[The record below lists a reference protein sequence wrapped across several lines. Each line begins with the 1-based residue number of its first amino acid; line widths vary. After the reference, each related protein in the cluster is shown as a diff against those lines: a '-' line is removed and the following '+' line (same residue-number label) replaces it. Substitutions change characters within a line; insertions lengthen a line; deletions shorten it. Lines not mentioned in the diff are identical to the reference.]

1 MPAQPATALQC
12 TADPLSAQSLSASRI
27 CSALCP
33 PFSPSFPAACLLS
46 LPLHCMQAPE
56 PAEPLCEQ
64 DLHCATPTLLS
75 ISSCSM
81 PAQPATAL
89 QCSADPLSAQA
100 GMPGD
105 QERAFAAVAAAN
117 RRGGGSESVLDAL
130 EAAESQSQAA
140 PAQGGQD
147 ASTASAQG
155 QQGGISPGV
164 MHAVRAD
171 ACQPPPPACS
181 GVQFPL
187 AAPPPPDGTAAGSH
201 TMCGRIMFWIR
212 EPGWLGNDL
221 ICCAALGWQPG
232 ALYSHF
238 QEDLFV
244 PLLEAYA
251 DGTCP
256 AVG

>member
-1 MPAQPATALQC
+1 MPTL
-12 TADPLSAQSLSASRI
+12 
-27 CSALCP
+27 
-33 PFSPSFPAACLLS
+33 SPSFPAACLLS
-46 LPLHCMQAPE
+46 LPLHCMQNPE
-56 PAEPLCEQ
+56 PEPLCEQ

-100 GMPGD
+100 GTPGD

-187 AAPPPPDGTAAGSH
+187 AAPPPPPPPPLQWDSSGESHHVRPHHLLDQGAWVVGKRLDLLCSSGMAAWGAVQPLS
-201 TMCGRIMFWIR
+201 RR
-212 EPGWLGNDL
+212 PV
-221 ICCAALGWQPG
+221 CAFTRG
-232 ALYSHF
+232 
-238 QEDLFV
+238 V
-244 PLLEAYA
+244 R
-251 DGTCP
+251 
-256 AVG
+256 